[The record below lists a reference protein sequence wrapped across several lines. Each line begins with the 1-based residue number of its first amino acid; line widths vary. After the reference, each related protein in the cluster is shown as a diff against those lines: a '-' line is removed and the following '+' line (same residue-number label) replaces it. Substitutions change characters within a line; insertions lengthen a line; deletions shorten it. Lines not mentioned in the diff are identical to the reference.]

1 MLDSL
6 RFALFGTD
14 SPRNSG
20 EMVCLSMALF
30 EEIRMS
36 ASPHKDDQPRF
47 VSFIEFVGQQKVAT
61 NMTLSVTCPLTT

>member
-1 MLDSL
+1 
-6 RFALFGTD
+6 
-14 SPRNSG
+14 
-20 EMVCLSMALF
+20 MVCLSMALF

-61 NMTLSVTCPLTT
+61 NMTLSVTCPLTTQWVVNPFWTER